1 MFINNTT
8 GVLEDVLLR
17 TGVFRDV
24 TLLLGKWLATFRK
37 VILSSCLRD

>member
-1 MFINNTT
+1 MFMNIKT

-17 TGVFRDV
+17 TEVFRDV
-24 TLLLGKWLATFRK
+24 TLLLGNWFPTFLI